1 MHVRCVGYRIWSFHK
16 RNVSTS
22 RPCERA
28 CEEYRPHPEERALAR
43 VSKDG
48 RESMRCVHPSRR
60 LLRKL
65 LRMRAENILTTS
77 LAGGF
82 CCHAVYRVTIHA
94 SIRRSRAL
102 MMPTN
107 ASLTGVVTP
116 SGLPRRRMEA

>member
-1 MHVRCVGYRIWSFHK
+1 
-16 RNVSTS
+16 
-22 RPCERA
+22 
-28 CEEYRPHPEERALAR
+28 
-43 VSKDG
+43 
-48 RESMRCVHPSRR
+48 MRCVHPSRR

-65 LRMRAENILTTS
+65 LRMRSENILTTS

-116 SGLPRRRMEA
+116 SGLPKRGIAPLMASTSHRLASDTGLSWSKRFGIVQGMPPLKRGRADKHIP